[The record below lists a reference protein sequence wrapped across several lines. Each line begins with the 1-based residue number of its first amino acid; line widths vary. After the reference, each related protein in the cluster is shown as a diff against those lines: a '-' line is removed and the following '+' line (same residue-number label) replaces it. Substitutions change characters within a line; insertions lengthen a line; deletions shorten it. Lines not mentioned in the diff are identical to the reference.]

1 MQDKHRGDLQKKD
14 EELRVKME
22 QFSQAKM
29 QEVKELKKQI
39 KSKYAMIREA
49 QVKEICEKVGEEHFR
64 ELQ

>member
-1 MQDKHRGDLQKKD
+1 
-14 EELRVKME
+14 ME
-22 QFSQAKM
+22 QFSQSKM

>member
-1 MQDKHRGDLQKKD
+1 MQKKD

-22 QFSQAKM
+22 QFSQTKM

-39 KSKYAMIREA
+39 KNKYAMIREA